1 MHKNVFMLPM
11 CLTGSYTQRM
21 SQIFLSKI
29 ILLKKLSCVDKVA
42 NFRDFSRP
50 NKEIKY
56 FSRT

>member
-11 CLTGSYTQRM
+11 SFTGSYTQRM
-21 SQIFLSKI
+21 RQIFLNL